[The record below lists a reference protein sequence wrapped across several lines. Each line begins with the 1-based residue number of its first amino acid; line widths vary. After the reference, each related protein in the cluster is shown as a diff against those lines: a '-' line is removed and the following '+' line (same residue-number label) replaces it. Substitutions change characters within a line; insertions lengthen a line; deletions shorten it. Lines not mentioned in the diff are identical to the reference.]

1 MQGMIELVA
10 DDWAMNESLMKALPS
25 SVAHMLTQRPGVQKI
40 IANTGWLFVDKFVG
54 LVCGLLVGA
63 WVARYLGPAQYGIY
77 NYALA
82 VVALFAPLVAVGLRD
97 IIIRD
102 VLRAPEDKDEILGTA
117 FGLQLAGGLLALVLA
132 ICIGR
137 ITQPENSLTRWL
149 VAILAA
155 RFVFQ
160 ALSGSPDCW
169 FQSQVQ
175 SKYTV
180 WARNIAL
187 VLIAVFKIGLIV
199 SGAPLIA
206 FAWAALSEVLVFT
219 VALLAFHRLSG
230 QILSAWRV
238 SFPRAK
244 RLLKNSWPLLASAF
258 AIAVYLK
265 IGQIMLRNMVDEQAL
280 GLYAAAIRLSELW
293 YFIPVSI
300 ASSFYPAIVR
310 SRENHSGADYRKRI
324 QLFYDIMAGIS
335 YAIVVLLVLL
345 APILV
350 ETLFGSGYAKAGP
363 MLRVQALALLF
374 VSLGVARS
382 RWLMV
387 EDMVR
392 FSMLATILGA
402 LTNVAL
408 NFLLIPR
415 YGGLGV
421 AWAMTISQAVS
432 TYLSSIL
439 SKRLWPIFRQQS
451 LSLLVPFRIFSLKRS
466 LSEILERPPSSFDA
480 RIRQ

>member
-1 MQGMIELVA
+1 MQGMIQLAAE
-10 DDWAMNESLMKALPS
+10 DWAMNESLMKALPS

-40 IANTGWLFVDKFVG
+40 IANTGWLFVDKFVS
-54 LVCGLLVGA
+54 LVAGLLVGA
-63 WVARYLGPAQYGIY
+63 LVARYLGPAQYGIY
-77 NYALA
+77 NYAVA
-82 VVALFAPLVAVGLRD
+82 FVALFAPLVEVGLRD

-102 VLRAPEDKDEILGTA
+102 VLRATEDKDEILGTG

-132 ICIGR
+132 IGIGQ
-137 ITQPENSLTRWL
+137 ITRPEDSLTRWL
-149 VAILAA
+149 IAILAA
-155 RFVFQ
+155 RFAFQ
-160 ALSGSPDCW
+160 ALSYSPDYW

-187 VLIAVFKIGLIV
+187 VLVAVLKIGLVV

-206 FAWAALSEVLVFT
+206 FAWAALCEVLVFT

-230 QILSAWRV
+230 EILSVWRA

-244 RLLKNSWPLLASAF
+244 RLLKNSWPLLVSAF
-258 AIAVYLK
+258 AITVYMK
-265 IGQIMLRNMVDEQAL
+265 IGQVMLRNMVDEQAL
-280 GLYAAAIRLSELW
+280 GLYAVAARLSELW
-293 YFIPVSI
+293 YFIPVAI
-300 ASSFYPAIVR
+300 ASSFYPVIVR
-310 SRENHSGADYRKRI
+310 SRDNHNGAVYRKRI

-335 YAIVVLLVLL
+335 YAIVVPLVLL

-350 ETLFGSGYAKAGP
+350 ETLFGSDYSEAGP
-363 MLRVQALALLF
+363 ILRVQAWALLF
-374 VSLGVARS
+374 VSLGVARG
-382 RWLMV
+382 RWLMA

-408 NFLLIPR
+408 NFVLIPR

-421 AWAMTISQAVS
+421 AWATTISQAVS
-432 TYLSSIL
+432 AYLSSLL
-439 SKRLWPIFRQQS
+439 SRRLWPVFSQLS
-451 LSLLVPFRIFSLKRS
+451 LSLLLPFRLSSLKRS
-466 LSEILERPPSSFDA
+466 LYETR
-480 RIRQ
+480 